1 MSTHDSYVMDWL
13 KQLVLTSVDAHL
25 HNLDWDAITD
35 SIDWSDIE
43 IDYSSLV
50 GEIDECQLADNVA
63 EDIDW
68 SDVVAEKFEEYMN
81 DHFSRDDIM
90 DKLGTD
96 VSDMMET
103 AIHEHMSVAN
113 RLQRKEAEELEG
125 RVDEAIKFNRDYQES
140 LSKRLEALENRKPW
154 WRFW

>member
-1 MSTHDSYVMDWL
+1 MSTHDSYVIDWL
-13 KQLVLTSVDAHL
+13 KQLVHTSIDAHL

-50 GEIDECQLADNVA
+50 DEIDECQLADNVA

-81 DHFSRDDIM
+81 EHFSRDDIM

-103 AIHEHMSVAN
+103 AIHEHTSLWRTA
-113 RLQRKEAEELEG
+113 LQDAT
-125 RVDEAIKFNRDYQES
+125 KFNKDYQES
-140 LSKRLEALENRKPW
+140 LNKRLEALENRKPW

>member
-1 MSTHDSYVMDWL
+1 MREHEERVMDWL
-13 KQLVLTSVDAHL
+13 NTLAGNQINDHL
-25 HNLDWDAITD
+25 RNLDWDNIV
-35 SIDWSDIE
+35 SNIDWSDVD

-50 GEIDECQLADNVA
+50 DEIDECQLADNVA

-68 SDVVAEKFEEYMN
+68 SDVVSEKFEEYMREN
-81 DHFSRDDIM
+81 FSRDDIM
-90 DKLGTD
+90 EKLGTD

-103 AIHEHMSVAN
+103 AIHEHTSLWRTA
-113 RLQRKEAEELEG
+113 LEN
-125 RVDEAIKFNRDYQES
+125 ATKFNKDYQES